1 VVVLQGSTQSYKKK
15 REASHIC
22 VRKVQWTL
30 GLLSNNK
37 NNMKTKWISVLVI
50 LLYLISEWC
59 IVEAGK
65 DYYSILGVSRDATQ
79 VLKVPKLPLTSPIES
94 N

>member
-1 VVVLQGSTQSYKKK
+1 
-15 REASHIC
+15 
-22 VRKVQWTL
+22 
-30 GLLSNNK
+30 
-37 NNMKTKWISVLVI
+37 MKTKWISVLVI